1 MVLHLEE
8 YSLENDNYSKLLS
21 YYDKLPT
28 MLHEMSVEKILKEM
42 NRNGTKSF
50 YQQKAA
56 ISNYLLWL
64 SNTYNIDVNDLYY
77 ALYQNDNRKTF
88 TFVGFFDFQ
97 DLQKGIIDAE
107 STIEANS
114 IADRDYD
121 GLLCVF
127 YFEWLGILPE
137 SFITIRLEDVTEL
150 GRKVYIP
157 AEDRTIEIDNDTIA
171 DFIWKYKNTT
181 GRKRSGN
188 QKNITEYKQNTLYR
202 TTKGDEINKKTI
214 YNARNNFVSESGD
227 NRFSKKRIYDSG
239 RLYALYQDELKYDQ
253 EFKLITKNSEP
264 NDEIR
269 QIIKKGVL
277 ILKQRLLKQKKPQLH
292 NFIMVNFL
300 LMIIRQ
306 ENFSITGYITIWL
319 M

>member
-1 MVLHLEE
+1 MVLHLEK

-28 MLHEMSVEKILKEM
+28 MLHEMSAEEILKEM

-56 ISNYLLWL
+56 IGNYLLWL
-64 SNTYNIDVNDLYY
+64 TNTYGIDVNDLYF
-77 ALYQNDNRKTF
+77 ALYQNDNKKSF
-88 TFVGFFDFQ
+88 KFVGFFDFQ

-107 STIEANS
+107 LTIELNS
-114 IADRDYD
+114 TADRDYD

-127 YFEWLGILPE
+127 YFEWLGVSPE

-150 GRKVYIP
+150 GRKIYIP
-157 AEDRTIEIDNDTIA
+157 AENRTIEIDNDTIA
-171 DFIWKYKNTT
+171 DFIWNYKNTT
-181 GRKRSGN
+181 GKKRSGN
-188 QKNITEYKQNTLYR
+188 QKNITEYKQDTLYR

-239 RLYALYQDELKYDQ
+239 RLYAIYQEELKFGQ
-253 EFKLITKNSEP
+253 EFKLETNSSEL

-269 QIIKKGVL
+269 QIIRGIYNKPDMSNEVITTYLRAYNVYKKEYL
-277 ILKQRLLKQKKPQLH
+277 ERL
-292 NFIMVNFL
+292 
-300 LMIIRQ
+300 
-306 ENFSITGYITIWL
+306 
-319 M
+319 

>member
-8 YSLENDNYSKLLS
+8 YSSQNDNYSKLLS
-21 YYDKLPT
+21 YYDKLPQFI
-28 MLHEMSVEKILKEM
+28 HEMSAEEIIEEM

-56 ISNYLLWL
+56 IANYLLWL
-64 SNTYNIDVNDLYY
+64 TSIYNIDINDLYFD
-77 ALYQNDNRKTF
+77 LSKNDNKKSF

-107 STIEANS
+107 LTIELNS
-114 IADRDYD
+114 TADRDYD

-127 YFEWLGILPE
+127 YFEWLGVPLE

-150 GRKVYIP
+150 GKRVYIP
-157 AEDRTIEIDNDTIA
+157 AENRTIEIDNDTIA
-171 DFIWKYKNTT
+171 DFIWNYKNTT

-202 TTKGDEINKKTI
+202 TTKGDEINKKTV

-227 NRFSKKRIYDSG
+227 KRFSKNRIYDSG
-239 RLYALYQDELKYDQ
+239 RLYELYQEELKYDH

-264 NDEIR
+264 NDKIR
-269 QIIKKGVL
+269 QIIRKVYNKPDMSNGLMTTYLRAYNVYKRECL
-277 ILKQRLLKQKKPQLH
+277 ERL
-292 NFIMVNFL
+292 
-300 LMIIRQ
+300 
-306 ENFSITGYITIWL
+306 
-319 M
+319 

>member
-8 YSLENDNYSKLLS
+8 YSSQNDNYSRLLS
-21 YYDKLPT
+21 HYDKLPT
-28 MLHEMSVEKILKEM
+28 MLHEMSAEEILKEM

-56 ISNYLLWL
+56 ITNYLLWL
-64 SNTYNIDVNDLYY
+64 TNTYGIDINDLYFD
-77 ALYQNDNRKTF
+77 LSKNDNKKSF
-88 TFVGFFDFQ
+88 KFVGFFDFQ

-107 STIEANS
+107 LTIEANS
-114 IADRDYD
+114 TADRDYD

-127 YFEWLGILPE
+127 YFEWLGVPLE

-150 GRKVYIP
+150 GKKVYIP
-157 AEDRTIEIDNDTIA
+157 AENRTIEIDNDTIA
-171 DFIWKYKNTT
+171 DFIWNYKNTT
-181 GRKRSGN
+181 GRKRSGK

-227 NRFSKKRIYDSG
+227 QRFSKNRIYDSG
-239 RLYALYQDELKYDQ
+239 RLYELYQEELKYDQ
-253 EFKLITKNSEP
+253 EFKLIAKNSEP

-269 QIIKKGVL
+269 QIIKKVYNKPDMSNEL
-277 ILKQRLLKQKKPQLH
+277 ITTYLRAYSVYKKEYLERL
-292 NFIMVNFL
+292 
-300 LMIIRQ
+300 
-306 ENFSITGYITIWL
+306 
-319 M
+319 

>member
-8 YSLENDNYSKLLS
+8 YSSQNENYSRLLS

-28 MLHEMSVEKILKEM
+28 MLHEMSAEEILKEM

-56 ISNYLLWL
+56 ITNYLLWL
-64 SNTYNIDVNDLYY
+64 TNTYSIDINDLYFD
-77 ALYQNDNRKTF
+77 LSKNDSKKSF

-97 DLQKGIIDAE
+97 DLQKSIIDAE
-107 STIEANS
+107 LTIEANS
-114 IADRDYD
+114 TADRDYD

-127 YFEWLGILPE
+127 YFEWLGVSLE
-137 SFITIRLEDVTEL
+137 SFITIRLEDVSNL
-150 GRKVYIP
+150 GKRVYIP
-157 AEDRTIEIDNDTIA
+157 AEDRTIEIDNDTIT
-171 DFIWKYKNTT
+171 DFIWNYKNTT

-202 TTKGDEINKKTI
+202 TTKGDEINKKTV

-227 NRFSKKRIYDSG
+227 KRFSKNRVYDSG
-239 RLYALYQDELKYDQ
+239 RLYELYQEELKYDQ
-253 EFKLITKNSEP
+253 EFKLIAKNSEP

-269 QIIKKGVL
+269 QIIRKVYNKPDMSNELITTYLRAYSVYKKEYL
-277 ILKQRLLKQKKPQLH
+277 ERL
-292 NFIMVNFL
+292 
-300 LMIIRQ
+300 
-306 ENFSITGYITIWL
+306 
-319 M
+319 

>member
-1 MVLHLEE
+1 MVLHFEE
-8 YSLENDNYSKLLS
+8 YALQNSNYGNVLS
-21 YYDKLPT
+21 YYNKLPQF
-28 MLHEMSVEKILKEM
+28 LHEMSAKEIIKEM
-42 NRNGTKSF
+42 NRNGTKAF

-64 SNTYNIDVNDLYY
+64 SNTHNIDVNDLYY
-77 ALYQNDNRKTF
+77 DLCQNDNKKSF
-88 TFVGFFDFQ
+88 KFVGFFDFQ
-97 DLQKGIIDAE
+97 DLQKGIIEAE

-114 IADRDYD
+114 TADRDYD

-127 YFEWLGILPE
+127 YLEWLGIPLE
-137 SFITIRLEDVTEL
+137 SFLTIRLEDVTEL

-157 AEDRTIEIDNDTIA
+157 AENRTLVIDNDTIS
-171 DFIWKYKNTT
+171 DFIWNYKNTT
-181 GRKRSGN
+181 GRRLSER

-239 RLYALYQDELKYDQ
+239 RLYALYQEELKFGQ
-253 EFKLITKNSEP
+253 EFNLDTNGSEL

-269 QIIKKGVL
+269 QIIRKVYNKPDMSNEL
-277 ILKQRLLKQKKPQLH
+277 ITTYLRAYSVYKRGYLERL
-292 NFIMVNFL
+292 
-300 LMIIRQ
+300 
-306 ENFSITGYITIWL
+306 
-319 M
+319 

>member
-1 MVLHLEE
+1 MVLHFEE
-8 YSLENDNYSKLLS
+8 YTLQNSNYGKLLS
-21 YYDKLPT
+21 HYNKLPT
-28 MLHEMSVEKILKEM
+28 MLHEMSFDDVLKEM

-64 SNTYNIDVNDLYY
+64 SNTYSIDVNDLYF

-88 TFVGFFDFQ
+88 KFVGFYDFK

-114 IADRDYD
+114 TADRDYD

-127 YFEWLGILPE
+127 YFEWLGVSSD
-137 SFITIRLEDVTEL
+137 SFLSIRLEDVTEL

-157 AEDRTIEIDNDTIA
+157 AENRTIEIDNETIS
-171 DFIWKYKNTT
+171 DFIWEYKNTT
-181 GRKRSGN
+181 GKRLSER
-188 QKNITEYKQNTLYR
+188 QKKITEYKQNTLYR

-214 YNARNNFVSESGD
+214 YNARRNFVSESGD
-227 NRFSKKRIYDSG
+227 KRFSKNRIYDSG
-239 RLYALYQDELKYDQ
+239 RFYALYQEELKYSQ
-253 EFKLITKNSEP
+253 ELKLETNGSDT

-269 QIIKKGVL
+269 QIIRKVYNKPDMSNEL
-277 ILKQRLLKQKKPQLH
+277 ITTYLRAYSVYKREYLVRL
-292 NFIMVNFL
+292 
-300 LMIIRQ
+300 
-306 ENFSITGYITIWL
+306 
-319 M
+319 

>member
-8 YSLENDNYSKLLS
+8 YSLQNDNYSRLLS

-28 MLHEMSVEKILKEM
+28 MLHEMSAEEILKEM

-64 SNTYNIDVNDLYY
+64 TNTYGIDVNDLYF
-77 ALYQNDNRKTF
+77 ALSKNDNRQTF

-107 STIEANS
+107 TTIEANS
-114 IADRDYD
+114 IADRDYN
-121 GLLCVF
+121 GLYCVF
-127 YFEWLGILPE
+127 YLEWLGVSSD
-137 SFITIRLEDVTEL
+137 SFLSIRLEDVTEL
-150 GRKVYIP
+150 GKRVYIP
-157 AEDRTIEIDNDTIA
+157 AENRTIEIDNETIS
-171 DFIWKYKNTT
+171 DFIWEYQNTT
-181 GRKRSGN
+181 GKRLSER
-188 QKNITEYKQNTLYR
+188 QKKITEYKQNTLYR

-239 RLYALYQDELKYDQ
+239 RLYALYQEELKYSQ
-253 EFKLITKNSEP
+253 EFKLDTNGSEL

-269 QIIKKGVL
+269 QIIRKVYNRPDMSNGLMTTYLRAYNVYKREYL
-277 ILKQRLLKQKKPQLH
+277 ERL
-292 NFIMVNFL
+292 
-300 LMIIRQ
+300 
-306 ENFSITGYITIWL
+306 
-319 M
+319 

>member
-28 MLHEMSVEKILKEM
+28 MLHEMSAEEILKEM

-64 SNTYNIDVNDLYY
+64 TNTYGIDVNDLYF
-77 ALYQNDNRKTF
+77 ALYQNDNKQTF
-88 TFVGFFDFQ
+88 KFVGFFDFQ

-107 STIEANS
+107 LTIEANS
-114 IADRDYD
+114 TAEHDYN
-121 GLLCVF
+121 GLYCVF
-127 YFEWLGILPE
+127 YFEWLGVPLE
-137 SFITIRLEDVTEL
+137 SFITIRLEDVSNL
-150 GRKVYIP
+150 GKRVYIP
-157 AEDRTIEIDNDTIA
+157 AEYRTIEIDNDTIA
-171 DFIWKYKNTT
+171 DFIWNYKNTT
-181 GRKRSGN
+181 GRKRSGK

-202 TTKGDEINKKTI
+202 TTKGDEINKKTV

-227 NRFSKKRIYDSG
+227 KRFSKNRIYDSG
-239 RLYALYQDELKYDQ
+239 RLYELYQEELKYDQ
-253 EFKLITKNSEP
+253 EFKLIAKNSEL

-269 QIIKKGVL
+269 QIIKKVYNKPDMSNEL
-277 ILKQRLLKQKKPQLH
+277 MATCLRTYNVYKREYLERL
-292 NFIMVNFL
+292 
-300 LMIIRQ
+300 
-306 ENFSITGYITIWL
+306 
-319 M
+319 

>member
-28 MLHEMSVEKILKEM
+28 MLHEMSAEKILKEM

-64 SNTYNIDVNDLYY
+64 TNTYGIDVNDLYF
-77 ALYQNDNRKTF
+77 ALYQNDNKQTF
-88 TFVGFFDFQ
+88 KFVGFFDFQ

-107 STIEANS
+107 LTIESNS
-114 IADRDYD
+114 TADRDYD

-127 YFEWLGILPE
+127 YLEWLGVSSD
-137 SFITIRLEDVTEL
+137 SFLSIRLEDVTEL

-157 AEDRTIEIDNDTIA
+157 AENRTIEIDNDTIA
-171 DFIWKYKNTT
+171 GFICNYKNTT

-188 QKNITEYKQNTLYR
+188 QKNITEYKQSTLYR
-202 TTKGDEINKKTI
+202 TIKGDEINKKTI

-227 NRFSKKRIYDSG
+227 KRFSKSRIYDSG
-239 RLYALYQDELKYDQ
+239 RFYAMYQEELKFGQ
-253 EFKLITKNSEP
+253 EFKLETNSSDT

-269 QIIKKGVL
+269 QIIKKVYNKPDMSNEL
-277 ILKQRLLKQKKPQLH
+277 ITTYLRAYNVYKKEYLERL
-292 NFIMVNFL
+292 
-300 LMIIRQ
+300 
-306 ENFSITGYITIWL
+306 
-319 M
+319 